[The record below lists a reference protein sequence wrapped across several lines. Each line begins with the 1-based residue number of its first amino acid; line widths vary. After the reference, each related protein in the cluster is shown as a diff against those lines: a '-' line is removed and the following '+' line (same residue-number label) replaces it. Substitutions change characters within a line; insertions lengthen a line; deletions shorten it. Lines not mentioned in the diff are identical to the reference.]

1 MRSWKVGLTVIAI
14 IVTVVSTNIL
24 ITASNISGLREAD
37 KEQFQLIYEMK
48 TQTEVLINEFKHV
61 RKEMEEQNGELREI
75 KAILEEINGK

>member
-1 MRSWKVGLTVIAI
+1 MKNWKVILTAIAI
-14 IVTVVSTNIL
+14 IVTIVSTSVL
-24 ITASNISGLREAD
+24 ITASNISGLREVD